1 MNSEDPHI
9 TILPSHNFKEIAMA
23 RCSSFGRVLGLA
35 LPLLILSAPAYGK
48 TPLKSTVS
56 GKPELKAI
64 DVISFGPDGVL
75 FIGDGRGAQVV
86 AVDTGDTTQ
95 KASMRTAIEKIDEK
109 LAGRIGTTPKG
120 IEILH
125 LAVNPASGVAYIALR
140 KQDDKTSLIL
150 TVDGTGKIEEFGLD
164 NVKYARVALPA
175 GEKAPLDKI
184 TDIAWAEDRL
194 LVAGRANEQFGSKIY
209 SIAAPLENEAKATI
223 SSTETYHVAHGR
235 WETKAPME
243 TILPYQEDGKRYLVG
258 AFTCTPLVKYPLDE
272 IKPDAKVKGISM
284 VELGQGNVPQDM
296 LVYEKNGHSYVLV
309 NTVRRFGKPF
319 GNSPYWTAR
328 VDLDLLR
335 DSPKINKE
343 AIRRLD
349 AKGKPQT
356 DRIKMV
362 DEFSGVVHMDR
373 LDNDNALVL
382 RTDST
387 GSFTLAPLALP

>member
-1 MNSEDPHI
+1 M
-9 TILPSHNFKEIAMA
+9 LFA
-23 RCSSFGRVLGLA
+23 LA
-35 LPLLILSAPAYGK
+35 VPVYGK
-48 TPLKSTVS
+48 SPVLKSSVS
-56 GKPELKAI
+56 GKPDLKSI
-64 DVISFGPDGVL
+64 DVISFGPEGL
-75 FIGDGRGAQVV
+75 LLIGDGRGAQVV
-86 AVDTGDTTQ
+86 AVDTGDTAQ
-95 KASMRTAIEKIDEK
+95 KGSMRTAIEKIDEK
-109 LAGRIGTTPKG
+109 LAGRIGATAKG

-125 LAVNPASGVAYIALR
+125 LAVNPASGVAYIAIR
-140 KQDDKTSLIL
+140 KQDDKTCLIL
-150 TVDGTGKIEEFGLD
+150 TVDSAGRIDEFALD
-164 NVKYARVALPA
+164 NVKYARLALPA
-175 GEKAPLDKI
+175 GERAPLDKV
-184 TDIAWAEDRL
+184 TDVAWAEDRV
-194 LVAGRANEQFGSKIY
+194 LVAGRANEEFGSKIY
-209 SIAAPLENEAKATI
+209 SIAAPLEHDSKATI

-235 WETKAPME
+235 WETRAPMQ

-272 IKPDAKVKGISM
+272 IKPDAKVKGVSM

-296 LVYEKNGHSYVLV
+296 FVYEKNGHSYVLV

-335 DSPKINKE
+335 DSQNTNTK

-362 DEFSGVVHMDR
+362 DEYQGVVHMDR

-387 GSFTLAPLALP
+387 GSWTLTPLALP

>member
-1 MNSEDPHI
+1 
-9 TILPSHNFKEIAMA
+9 MA
-23 RCSSFGRVLGLA
+23 RCSLFGRGLLVLTLFA
-35 LPLLILSAPAYGK
+35 LVMPVYGK
-48 TPLKSTVS
+48 SPVLKSSVN
-56 GKPELKAI
+56 GKPALKSI
-64 DVISFGPDGVL
+64 DVISFGPEGL
-75 FIGDGRGAQVV
+75 LLIGDGRGAQVI
-86 AVDTGDTTQ
+86 AVDTGDTAQ
-95 KASMRTAIEKIDEK
+95 KGSMRTAIEKIDEK

-125 LAVNPASGVAYIALR
+125 LAVNPASGVAYIAIR

-150 TVDGTGKIEEFGLD
+150 TVDGAGKIDEFALD
-164 NVKYARVALPA
+164 NVKYARLALPA
-175 GEKAPLDKI
+175 GAKAPLDKV
-184 TDIAWAEDRL
+184 TDVAWAEDRV
-194 LVAGRANEQFGSKIY
+194 LVAGRANEEFASKIY
-209 SIAAPLENEAKATI
+209 SIAAPLEHDSNATI

-235 WETKAPME
+235 WETKAPMQ

-272 IKPDAKVKGISM
+272 IKPDAKVKGVSM

-296 LVYEKNGHSYVLV
+296 FVYEKNGHSYVLV
-309 NTVRRFGKPF
+309 NTVRRFGKQF

-335 DSPKINKE
+335 DSEKTNTK

-349 AKGKPQT
+349 ATGKPQT
-356 DRIKMV
+356 DQIKMV
-362 DEFSGVVHMDR
+362 DEYQGVVHMDR

-387 GSFTLAPLALP
+387 GSWTLTPLALP

>member
-1 MNSEDPHI
+1 
-9 TILPSHNFKEIAMA
+9 
-23 RCSSFGRVLGLA
+23 
-35 LPLLILSAPAYGK
+35 
-48 TPLKSTVS
+48 
-56 GKPELKAI
+56 
-64 DVISFGPDGVL
+64 
-75 FIGDGRGAQVV
+75 
-86 AVDTGDTTQ
+86 
-95 KASMRTAIEKIDEK
+95 MRTAIEKIDEK

-150 TVDGTGKIEEFGLD
+150 TVDGAGKIDEFALD
-164 NVKYARVALPA
+164 NVKYARLALPA
-175 GEKAPLDKI
+175 GAKAPLDKV
-184 TDIAWAEDRL
+184 TDVAWAEDRV
-194 LVAGRANEQFGSKIY
+194 LVAGRANEEFASKIY
-209 SIAAPLENEAKATI
+209 SIAAPLEHDSNATI

-235 WETKAPME
+235 WETKAPMQ

-272 IKPDAKVKGISM
+272 IKPDAKVKGVSM

-296 LVYEKNGHSYVLV
+296 FVYEKNGHSYVLV
-309 NTVRRFGKPF
+309 NTVRRFGKQF

-335 DSPKINKE
+335 DSEKTNTK

-349 AKGKPQT
+349 ATGKPQT
-356 DRIKMV
+356 DQIKMV
-362 DEFSGVVHMDR
+362 DEYQGVVHMDR

-387 GSFTLAPLALP
+387 GSWTLTPLALP